1 MKDSKIWLVNEIEIY
16 LNRNLETSE
25 NKKILSSEDA
35 ERILRENWSDSMN
48 VLEEFVIILL
58 ARNNQVIGLY
68 KVSKGGVSGTIVDAK
83 IVFSVALKSLASG
96 IILCHNHPS
105 GNRNPG
111 QSDLTLTKKIKEA
124 GQVLDIDVLDHIILT
139 PNNGYFSFRD
149 EGVL

>member
-16 LNRNLETSE
+16 LNRSPETSE
-25 NKKILSSEDA
+25 NTKILSSEDA

-96 IILCHNHPS
+96 IIL
-105 GNRNPG
+105 
-111 QSDLTLTKKIKEA
+111 
-124 GQVLDIDVLDHIILT
+124 
-139 PNNGYFSFRD
+139 
-149 EGVL
+149 